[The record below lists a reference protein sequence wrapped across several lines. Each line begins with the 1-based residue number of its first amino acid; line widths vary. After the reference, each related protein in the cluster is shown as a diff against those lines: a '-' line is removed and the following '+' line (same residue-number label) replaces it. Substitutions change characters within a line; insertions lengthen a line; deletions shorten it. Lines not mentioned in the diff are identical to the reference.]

1 MGRNVQKC
9 DQIYSA
15 FFDKTR
21 FYVKIASVEIA
32 SVEMSGTWLSYRTER
47 ITINFG
53 KDVNV
58 VTIFPN
64 GS

>member
-9 DQIYSA
+9 DKIYSA

-21 FYVKIASVEIA
+21 FYGKIASVEIA
-32 SVEMSGTWLSYRTER
+32 SVEMSGTWLSYRAER
-47 ITINFG
+47 NTINFG
-53 KDVNV
+53 KDVNAL
-58 VTIFPN
+58 TIFHN